1 MDDSSGKHRVEKKV
15 DKLLDKVDSVIEK
28 QKTLAHKEEVIL
40 QGVRQEE
47 KEETVVEEE
56 VEKVATI
63 STTQQKLIHRLQHH
77 KLLFP
82 LLVGVGV
89 ILVWRGLWELF
100 DVTPI
105 ISYSFISLA
114 LGIVI
119 LWSINRINSL

>member
-1 MDDSSGKHRVEKKV
+1 MDKTKTVEQKVNTLLTKV
-15 DKLLDKVDSVIEK
+15 DIIAK
-28 QKTLAHKEEVIL
+28 KEEVIL
-40 QGVRQEE
+40 KEVHQEE
-47 KEETVVEEE
+47 KQD
-56 VEKVATI
+56 TI
-63 STTQQKLIHRLQHH
+63 QQKLVSKLQRH

-82 LLVGVGV
+82 LIVGIGV

-119 LWSINRINSL
+119 LWTINRINSL